1 MYIIIYI
8 IQDHAWKGENSNY
21 FYLGNFG
28 VENKNIHRDDLNIYM
43 VQ

>member
-1 MYIIIYI
+1 MYVY
-8 IQDHAWKGENSNY
+8 HHLHHPRPRMEGRK
-21 FYLGNFG
+21 LKLLNFG